1 VLRRSGGGEGLVTW
15 YNQLP
20 HRVQQV
26 LSGGMSRKRKVEAAV
41 VAVVLEWCGGL
52 TFLFMKPIAASPR
65 ASILAAYVE
74 KFKLY

>member
-1 VLRRSGGGEGLVTW
+1 
-15 YNQLP
+15 
-20 HRVQQV
+20 
-26 LSGGMSRKRKVEAAV
+26 MSRKRKVEAAV
-41 VAVVLEWCGGL
+41 VAVVLEWCGGS